1 MQDFETLRQPLLRD
15 LAMSRREERES
26 EREREEK
33 KMPFIVAT
41 YVYACSPRAA
51 HALRSDQFSCT
62 LWLIITQ
69 VMAVLSSSSHQI
81 TWSQTRVKMVLNV

>member
-26 EREREEK
+26 EEK

-51 HALRSDQFSCT
+51 HALCSDQFKLPKSNSLISSPLLRMRDFT
-62 LWLIITQ
+62 ASLVWLR
-69 VMAVLSSSSHQI
+69 AGG
-81 TWSQTRVKMVLNV
+81 